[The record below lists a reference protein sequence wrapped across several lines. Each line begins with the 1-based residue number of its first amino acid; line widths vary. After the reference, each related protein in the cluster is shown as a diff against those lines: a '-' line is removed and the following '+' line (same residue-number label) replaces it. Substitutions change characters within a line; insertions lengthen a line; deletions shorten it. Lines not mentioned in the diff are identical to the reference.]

1 MGMGCTRVVERVLA
15 STGKLSEAASRFEPE
30 LDVAH
35 GGVLWAIPALVE
47 NGLVR
52 HTKTHFQL
60 PQGFYSLVHV
70 FVLLAFMA
78 LLRIQTNEQLRYE
91 RPGEWGRLLG
101 LDRIPEVRTLRDKI
115 KHLSGEGQVAQWAST
130 LSHEWM
136 AAEPQAAGTLYVD
149 GHVRVY
155 HGSGTKLPRRYVA
168 RQRLCLRGMS
178 DYWVNDQY
186 GRPFFVVPTPF
197 NSGLL
202 DALRSDLVP
211 RLLREVPNQPTE
223 QELADDPHRAR
234 FTLVFDRE
242 GYSPAFFK
250 AMWTRHRIAC
260 ITYDKYPQADW
271 PETEFQ
277 EQTLTLSNG
286 ESITMAIAE
295 RGRWVGN
302 RSDGL
307 WMREVRKLS
316 KSGHQTAILGTEF
329 QMDSSDFAVRMMA
342 RWSQENFFQYMMQ
355 HYNIDALAEYK
366 VESADET
373 KPVVNP
379 AHRALDSQVR
389 SQAAKLGRELRAF
402 GELALESPESDHER
416 QDHERKKGELSE
428 QIEQLQ
434 ADVDRLKAKRK
445 ETPKHL
451 PLGQLPPEDQ
461 FQQLAGTR
469 KQLIDTIKMV
479 AYRAETA
486 MASVVRDK
494 LKHRDHARALVREI
508 CRTSADILPDEQA
521 RTLTIRLHHLG
532 NPLSDRAA
540 QALAHELNATETDYP
555 GTTLRLRYELVSG

>member
-15 STGKLSEAASRFEPE
+15 SMGKLSEAPSRFQAEA
-30 LDVAH
+30 DVAH
-35 GGVLWAIPALVE
+35 GGVLWALPALIE
-47 NGLVR
+47 NGLLR
-52 HTKTHFQL
+52 HGKAHFQL

-115 KHLSGEGQVAQWAST
+115 KHLSNEGQVREWACT

-136 AAEPQAAGTLYVD
+136 AADPTAAGTLYVD

-155 HGSGTKLPRRYVA
+155 HGSQTKLPRRYAA

-178 DYWVNDQY
+178 DYWVNDQH
-186 GRPFFVVPTPF
+186 GRPFFVVSTPF
-197 NSGLL
+197 NAGLL

-211 RLLREVPNQPTE
+211 RLLRHVPHQPTDE
-223 QELADDPHRAR
+223 ELAGDPYLAR
-234 FTLVFDRE
+234 FSLVFDRE

-250 AMWTRHRIAC
+250 DLWTSHRIAC

-271 PETEFQ
+271 AETEFQ
-277 EQTLTLSNG
+277 VRTVTLTHGQSV
-286 ESITMAIAE
+286 SMKMAE
-295 RGRWVGN
+295 RGRWVGS

-316 KSGHQTAILGTEF
+316 PSGRQTAMLGTEF
-329 QMDSSDFAVRMMA
+329 KMASDDFAVRLMA
-342 RWSQENFFQYMMQ
+342 RWCQENFFQYMMQ

-366 VESADET
+366 VEPVDET

-379 AHRALDSQVR
+379 AFRALNSQIR
-389 SQAAKLGRELRAF
+389 SEAAKLGRQVKAF
-402 GELALESPESDHER
+402 GQVMLESPSSHPER
-416 QDHERKKGELSE
+416 QEYERQKGELVE

-434 ADVDRLKAKRK
+434 AGLNTLKAKRK
-445 ETPKHL
+445 DTPTHL
-451 PLGQLPPEDQ
+451 PLSHLPADAQ
-461 FQQLAGTR
+461 FAQLAGTR
-469 KQLIDTIKMV
+469 KQLIDMIKMV

-486 MASVVRDK
+486 MASVVREQ
-494 LKHRDHARALVREI
+494 LSHRDEARALVRQI
-508 CRTSADILPDEQA
+508 CRTSADLLPDEHGH
-521 RTLTIRLHHLG
+521 TLTVRLHHLG
-532 NPLSDRAA
+532 NAMSDRAA
-540 QALAHELNATETDYP
+540 QALADELNATETQYP
-555 GTTLRLRYELVSG
+555 GTNLRLRYELVSN